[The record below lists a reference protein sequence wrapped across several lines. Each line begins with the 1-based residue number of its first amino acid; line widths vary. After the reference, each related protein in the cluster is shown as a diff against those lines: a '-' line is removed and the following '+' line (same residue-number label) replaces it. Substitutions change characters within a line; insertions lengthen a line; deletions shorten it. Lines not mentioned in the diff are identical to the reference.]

1 MDYCKNRQFLAFI
14 NKDGK
19 DKYWV
24 DGGFPWSDVSPT
36 LHPYDTKEEKLLA
49 REIGE
54 SLSCWSETGDIEAVV
69 LTVSNEVI
77 PIMKK
82 KDNALIVEKLERL
95 NEEKKKKQVEEQLA
109 KKQKAKLG
117 DVEPDAPTKE
127 IVEPVK
133 KPQIVST
140 PTPAPVDKKLN
151 ENKIVQEKKRSP
163 LEIKSSPKEKDKKV
177 APTPSEPKKKSG
189 LSKIMKGI
197 K

>member
-24 DGGFPWSDVSPT
+24 DGGFPWSEVSPT

-69 LTVSNEVI
+69 LTVSNEVMS
-77 PIMKK
+77 IMKK

-140 PTPAPVDKKLN
+140 PAPVDKKLN

-177 APTPSEPKKKSG
+177 VPTPSEPKKKSG
-189 LSKIMKGI
+189 LSKIMEGI